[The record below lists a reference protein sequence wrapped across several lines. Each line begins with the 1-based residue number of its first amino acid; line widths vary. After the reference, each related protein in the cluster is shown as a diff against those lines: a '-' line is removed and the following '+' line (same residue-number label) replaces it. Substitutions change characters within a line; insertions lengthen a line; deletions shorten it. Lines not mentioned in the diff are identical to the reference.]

1 MNESTK
7 LNVYL
12 IALATFVA
20 GGICALFL
28 LAKTSVP
35 VNTVPQLP
43 SGQVV
48 QTEQN
53 LGGLVH
59 NIQETFDAGIAVNG
73 TEVISSARAI
83 KPLTL
88 AVGGG
93 SAIDLIKSNTA
104 SLNFAAV
111 TLSSCSS
118 TTMTVT
124 GAAVGDQLLLTIP
137 ENVLGVATTT
147 PSRPG
152 IDFSRSR
159 VSAAN
164 TVTVT
169 ACNTSSTAST
179 ANPAAGTFRAT
190 VVSF

>member
-1 MNESTK
+1 MNDSNK
-7 LNVYL
+7 LSVYL
-12 IALATFVA
+12 IAV
-20 GGICALFL
+20 
-28 LAKTSVP
+28 TSVILAA
-35 VNTVPQLP
+35 VFALVVLVKSVEIKNLIQLP
-43 SGQVV
+43 ATQGEDVR
-48 QTEQN
+48 

-73 TEVISSARAI
+73 TEVISSERAF

-93 SAIDLIKSNTA
+93 SAMDLIKTNTA

-152 IDFSRSR
+152 MDFSRSR

-169 ACNTSSTAST
+169 ACNSSSTAST